1 MAASVLLGR
10 ILIIEPIGTV
20 PARLYTAKGL
30 VLIIWRRQ
38 FLATKY
44 IPWSSFRNSP
54 HPLAFLFLLTISR
67 PPGGLSKQKNSF
79 TPLSTS
85 SLENRAEQAP
95 ISSPEARFISRPVHA
110 CMIPAV
116 RYSKNAD
123 SAVLREKTIIS
134 PRNASASEWTLP
146 RILKIKISRDT
157 KPAILRELRKGKVRP
172 YELQLARAIWK
183 KGANNFSSR
192 REGAVWGFVK
202 P

>member
-1 MAASVLLGR
+1 MPEL
-10 ILIIEPIGTV
+10 
-20 PARLYTAKGL
+20 K
-30 VLIIWRRQ
+30 
-38 FLATKY
+38 K
-44 IPWSSFRNSP
+44 
-54 HPLAFLFLLTISR
+54 
-67 PPGGLSKQKNSF
+67 SF
-79 TPLSTS
+79 TLYRNLA
-85 SLENRAEQAP
+85 LENRPEQAP

-172 YELQLARAIWK
+172 YELQLAGALWK
-183 KGANNFSSR
+183 KGPTIFSSR
-192 REGAVWGFVK
+192 REGACFGDSVSPNPSTAYSHRLFRVIV
-202 P
+202 